1 VLEPNTPKHKAN
13 LSLAYSGLQ
22 GIDAEVALR
31 LVDGYAW
38 AAGIF
43 QGQVPS
49 SQSVNLSAGYRI
61 NNSLRV
67 HATVTNLFDQERYHL
82 YGGSVIGRRILGGVT
97 TYF

>member
-1 VLEPNTPKHKAN
+1 MPRWR
-13 LSLAYSGLQ
+13 SG
-22 GIDAEVALR
+22 
-31 LVDGYAW
+31 W
-38 AAGIF
+38 S
-43 QGQVPS
+43 PS

-61 NNSLRV
+61 NNSFRV